1 MVIEMNDIAKPN
13 NTKIVITVGPASDSE
28 QMLRALIDAGVDVF
42 RINTSHGTLEKH
54 LETIKLIRTI
64 SNEKNCNIPIMVDLQ
79 GPKIRLGELSSP
91 IFLQDGQ
98 EIILTI
104 NKEHDPAHIPVD
116 YSNITKDVK
125 VGDDIFIN
133 DGKVRLRALWVDFD
147 KIGCLIINGGEIS
160 SRKGINLPG
169 AEVSTPAITERDKQF
184 IAFAVQNDVSYIALS
199 FVRSENDI
207 IQAKQLIREQGK
219 DIPVIA
225 KIEKPQALERI
236 DAIIKE
242 ADGIMVARGDLGIE
256 LSPEKVP
263 LAQKM
268 IVKKANLA
276 QKPVIIATQMLES
289 MINDPM
295 PTRAEANDVANSI
308 LDGADAIMLSGET
321 SVGKFPIQAVNIM
334 ERIAEEIEKS
344 ELYQESLKTIVT
356 NNSSR
361 SMELNHDIAISNLC
375 NDLNIKAVVAI
386 TDSGYTASVL
396 SKARIKFPIIALSN
410 QLSLCRELNLFWGI
424 LPVFFDIDQIDLDD
438 SSLQNI
444 STALISETFL
454 NKGDQVLFLAGL
466 PYLDSEKTTKIRLFT
481 L

>member
-1 MVIEMNDIAKPN
+1 MVGILQPN
-13 NTKIVITVGPASDSE
+13 NTKIVITVGPASDSYE
-28 QMLRALIDAGVDVF
+28 MISSLIDAGVDVF
-42 RINTSHGTLEKH
+42 RINTSHGTIDKH
-54 LETIKLIRTI
+54 LQTIQLIKTI
-64 SNEKNCNIPIMVDLQ
+64 SSEKKCNVSIMIDLQ
-79 GPKIRLGELSSP
+79 GPKIRLGDLPDP
-91 IFLQDGQ
+91 IFLQDGK
-98 EIILTI
+98 EIILTTK
-104 NKEHDPAHIPVD
+104 KEPDSSNIPVD

-133 DGKVRLRALWVDFD
+133 DGKVRLRALWVDHEN
-147 KIGCLIINGGEIS
+147 IGCLIVNGGEIS

-169 AEVSTPAITERDKQF
+169 AEVSTPAITPRDKQF

-207 IQAKQLIREQGK
+207 LQAKQLIREQGK

-276 QKPVIIATQMLES
+276 GKPVIIATQMLES
-289 MINDPM
+289 MINDPL

-308 LDGADAIMLSGET
+308 LDGADAIMLSAET
-321 SVGKFPIQAVNIM
+321 SVGKFPIQAVGIM
-334 ERIAEEIEKS
+334 ERIAAEIEKS
-344 ELYQESLKTIVT
+344 ELYHESLKNIVSNT
-356 NNSSR
+356 ECR
-361 SMELNHDIAISNLC
+361 SMNLNHDIAISNLF
-375 NDLNIKAVVAI
+375 NDLDIKAVVAI

-396 SKARIKFPIIALSN
+396 SKSRIKFPIVALSN
-410 QLSLCRELNLFWGI
+410 QLRLCKELNLFWGI
-424 LPVFFDIDQIDLDD
+424 LPVFYDIDSVDFDD
-438 SSLQNI
+438 KSLQNI
-444 STALISETFL
+444 SNTITSETFL
-454 NKGDQVLFLAGL
+454 NKGDKVLFIAGL
-466 PYLDSEKTTKIRLFT
+466 PYLNSEKTTKIRLFT